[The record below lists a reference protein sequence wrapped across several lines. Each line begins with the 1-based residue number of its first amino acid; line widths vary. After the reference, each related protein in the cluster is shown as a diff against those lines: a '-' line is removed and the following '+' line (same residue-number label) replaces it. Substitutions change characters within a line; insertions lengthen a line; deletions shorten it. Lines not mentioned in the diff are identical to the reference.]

1 MCPNGTAPT
10 VDTGSREVRDRS
22 EGDPV
27 QTRGNDRRA
36 VAVRLEA
43 VEKTYGRGDNEVPAL
58 RNPSPAFGT
67 GSFTLEA
74 LHRQE
79 YFTALLNQTQSTAE
93 RRSKRSRGLT
103 P

>member
-1 MCPNGTAPT
+1 M
-10 VDTGSREVRDRS
+10 
-22 EGDPV
+22 

-43 VEKTYGRGDNEVPAL
+43 VEKTYGRGDNEVAAL
-58 RNPSPAFGT
+58 RNPSLAFGT

-74 LHRQE
+74 LHWQE